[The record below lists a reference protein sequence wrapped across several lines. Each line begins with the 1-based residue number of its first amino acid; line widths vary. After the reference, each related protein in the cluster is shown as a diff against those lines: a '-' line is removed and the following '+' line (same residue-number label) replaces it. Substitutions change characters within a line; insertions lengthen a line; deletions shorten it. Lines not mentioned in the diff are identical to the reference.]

1 MGTWRGMAIGLFV
14 MAVGSVGCSSNDA
27 TVSSG
32 TESVAPAVVGTL
44 PGETVSNATNRLLKD
59 CYLQKFGIVAEEVD
73 GGIEVDMTDATTPT
87 LGYQDISDTC
97 TAVVNAAGL
106 TSFAP
111 ATDDGLRAKYALVM
125 TWHDCIV
132 GQGYDIGP
140 AVSIEEFM
148 AARASLIWFPGFD
161 AATYGIGAQGYEA
174 LDKACPQP
182 P

>member
-44 PGETVSNATNRLLKD
+44 PGETVSNATNRLLKE

-87 LGYQDISDTC
+87 LGYQDISFFFGGRHGGQGD
-97 TAVVNAAGL
+97 APPQNRFAGTPQDGAGVQREDL
-106 TSFAP
+106 HAP
-111 ATDDGLRAKYALVM
+111 APDHADRYIPRRAAVQNSGRGLDLRL
-125 TWHDCIV
+125 
-132 GQGYDIGP
+132 
-140 AVSIEEFM
+140 
-148 AARASLIWFPGFD
+148 
-161 AATYGIGAQGYEA
+161 
-174 LDKACPQP
+174 
-182 P
+182 